1 LFAERA
7 VWVTD
12 ASRAGR
18 DHACCSRHVSADSAS
33 ETSEFLQ
40 LSDDHQATYVEGILQ
55 GMSYVML
62 NYDRA
67 GFEKWDACVRT
78 QSLEATVVDV
88 LRLLKENPNEN
99 RNTVPWAVTRA
110 VSQRC

>member
-1 LFAERA
+1 MRQLLVGMILVA
-7 VWVTD
+7 
-12 ASRAGR
+12 
-18 DHACCSRHVSADSAS
+18 VSAPVHAETF

-40 LSDDHQATYVEGILQ
+40 FSGDHQAAYVAGILQ
-55 GMSYVML
+55 GMSYVMV

-67 GFEKWDACVRT
+67 GYGKWEACVRA

-88 LRLLKENPNEN
+88 LRLLKENPNES
-99 RNTVPWAVTRA
+99 RNSVPWAVTRA

>member
-1 LFAERA
+1 MRHLPIAMILVA
-7 VWVTD
+7 VATPVQAKTT
-12 ASRAGR
+12 
-18 DHACCSRHVSADSAS
+18 

-40 LSDDHQATYVEGILQ
+40 FSGDHQAAYVEGVLQ

-67 GFEKWDACVRT
+67 GFEKWDACVHT

-88 LRLLKENPNEN
+88 LRLLKENPSES
-99 RNTVPWAVTRA
+99 RNPVPWAVTRA
-110 VSQRC
+110 ISQRC